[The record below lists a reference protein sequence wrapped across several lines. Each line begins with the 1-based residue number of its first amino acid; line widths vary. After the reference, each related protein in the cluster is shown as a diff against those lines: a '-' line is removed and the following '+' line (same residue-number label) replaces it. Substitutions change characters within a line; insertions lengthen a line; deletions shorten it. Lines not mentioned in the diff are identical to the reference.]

1 MGKNWI
7 SYSVSILIWVFFT
20 SSVFSYTQETMDAYL
35 WAFKNWITT
44 QKTIEK
50 ANINW
55 NLTRQAMAKMIV
67 NFSKNILKTAQV
79 KNNNS
84 KACKFNDEK
93 EITEDLRDSVREACE
108 LWLMWQWVKIFD
120 PKDTLSRTQFW
131 TILSRALW
139 WDTYDWWEPYYEKH
153 LIALQEAWIMSNIDN
168 PDRKEIRWN
177 VMIMLMRWETLIKD
191 FSKWNNQKKEEKE
204 NSEPTPGKWVT
215 WNKNSWTLSISY
227 NKRSI
232 TMQDKNLWAIE
243 AWVWEKSIWHLFV
256 WGINKGFYFDD
267 SKNSTGFLV
276 AKEWT
281 WNEWAKWP
289 CPKGY
294 HIPTKAE
301 WQAVI
306 DLWKNNNPKMAEQWM
321 WKKFSEDLLL
331 PAIWTRQEAAWRA
344 EWNKELWEPH
354 QAYYWVSTPNRI
366 SIWTAWEWNTHL
378 YLSFDTKP
386 IFWWS
391 WAPEIW
397 SAYANWNIEVA
408 IRCFQWEPA
417 IKSSSTIPSSSSS
430 ESSSEKK
437 SSSIIR
443 TPAKEDSIKAKFS
456 FYF

>member
-7 SYSVSILIWVFFT
+7 GYSVSILIWVLFT
-20 SSVFSYTQETMDAYL
+20 SVVFSYTQETMDAYL

-79 KNNNS
+79 KTSNS
-84 KACKFNDEK
+84 NACKFTDEK
-93 EITEDLRDSVREACE
+93 DITEDLRDSVKEACE

-120 PKDTLSRTQFW
+120 PKDTLSRAQFW

-168 PDRKEIRWN
+168 PERKEIRWN

-191 FSKWNNQKKEEKE
+191 FSKWDSQKKEEKE
-204 NSEPTPGKWVT
+204 NKEPTPGKWVT
-215 WNKNSWTLSISY
+215 WNKNSWTLTISY

-243 AWVWEKSIWHLFV
+243 AWVWEKSIGHLFV
-256 WGINKGFYFDD
+256 WWINKGFYFDD
-267 SKNSTGFLV
+267 SKNSTWFLV

-281 WNEWAKWP
+281 WKEWAKGP

-306 DLWKNNNPKMAEQWM
+306 DLWKNNNPKMAEKWM

-331 PAIWTRQEAAWRA
+331 PAIGTRQEAAWRA
-344 EWNKELWEPH
+344 EWNAELWAPH
-354 QAYYWVSTPNRI
+354 QAYYWVSTPNRNLT
-366 SIWTAWEWNTHL
+366 WTVSEKNTHL

-397 SAYANWNIEVA
+397 GAYANWNLEVA
-408 IRCFQWEPA
+408 IRCFAWEPVT
-417 IKSSSTIPSSSSS
+417 KSSSTIPSSS
-430 ESSSEKK
+430 ESSSD
-437 SSSIIR
+437 SSSSSVIR